1 MAVNRSFSA
10 RPAPAL
16 IKLDCRR
23 KVALEQLYM
32 GPNTAEGGGI
42 LRAFSCWGTDC
53 CSNETFLLQTSWIG
67 LKFDP

>member
-1 MAVNRSFSA
+1 MAVNRSFGA
-10 RPAPAL
+10 RPDPAL

-42 LRAFSCWGTDC
+42 LRAFSCWG
-53 CSNETFLLQTSWIG
+53 
-67 LKFDP
+67 P